1 MPILKSSQNT
11 NKNSQIAFLIAAAVH
26 LPFVLLAVGV
36 DWLPQKLQEPAK
48 ELGAM
53 SFSLASFA
61 TEPMATEPLMPAAA
75 PQATLRHNE
84 PQHGE
89 PTKKKPSEKGNVQQN
104 PKDIKHEQQMHKDT
118 KQSSGKI
125 ENDSLEKDASKQN
138 HNQAIDL
145 GSNHQNPFLA
155 EVKRLID
162 AHNSYP
168 RMARRMGLSGEVVV
182 RMVLDDEGKIVE
194 LYVIES
200 SSHAI
205 LDEQTIRAIQD
216 ASQSF
221 PKPDRAYILHI
232 PIAYQLN
239 RG

>member
-1 MPILKSSQNT
+1 MRISKSSQNT
-11 NKNSQIAFLIAAAVH
+11 NKNSLIAFLIAAIVH
-26 LPFVLLAVGV
+26 LPFVLLAMGV
-36 DWLPQKLQEPAK
+36 DWLPQKPQEPAK

-53 SFSLASFA
+53 SFSLASFVA
-61 TEPMATEPLMPAAA
+61 EPIEPASMPISV
-75 PQATLRHNE
+75 PVPEIQAIPKYYE
-84 PQHGE
+84 SP
-89 PTKKKPSEKGNVQQN
+89 KKKLNEKKNVQQK
-104 PKDIKHEQQMHKDT
+104 PKHIEDRQKTYKTTEQNYAK
-118 KQSSGKI
+118 
-125 ENDSLEKDASKQN
+125 NANASLKEDASMQN
-138 HNQAIDL
+138 PNQAINL

-155 EVKRLID
+155 EIKRLID

-194 LYVIES
+194 LRVIES

-205 LDEQTIRAIQD
+205 LDEQTIRAIQE

-221 PKPDRAYILHI
+221 PKPDRAYILDI

>member
-1 MPILKSSQNT
+1 MRISKSSQNT
-11 NKNSQIAFLIAAAVH
+11 NKNSQIAFLIAAIVH
-26 LPFVLLAVGV
+26 LPFVLLAMGV
-36 DWLPQKLQEPAK
+36 DLLPQKPQEPAK

-53 SFSLASFA
+53 SFSLASFVA
-61 TEPMATEPLMPAAA
+61 EPIESAPMPTAKPMPEILAIPKYYEPP
-75 PQATLRHNE
+75 
-84 PQHGE
+84 
-89 PTKKKPSEKGNVQQN
+89 KKKPQEKKNVQQK
-104 PKDIKHEQQMHKDT
+104 PKDIDDMQKTDKNI
-118 KQSSGKI
+118 KQTHAKMANATFNQDSS
-125 ENDSLEKDASKQN
+125 AQN
-138 HNQAIDL
+138 QNQAINL

-182 RMVLDDEGKIVE
+182 RMVLSDEGEIIE
-194 LYVIES
+194 LRVIES
-200 SSHAI
+200 STHAI
-205 LDEQTIRAIQD
+205 LDEQTIRAIQE